1 MTGDVIRVLVADDH
15 LVVRSGLRALLGLA
29 KDISVVSEATNGR
42 EAVLLAQRFAP
53 DVVLMDLSMA
63 QLDGI
68 AATRE
73 IVATVPNARVL
84 VLTMHTEEDFLMRAL
99 EAGAAGYLVKSAAER
114 ELIDAVRAVAHGDT
128 YVQPTATRVLVRELI
143 HASPAAEDQRQ
154 LAMLSDRERDV
165 LRLLAEGYSAPDVG
179 HTLGIS
185 PKTVDTYKQR
195 IAEKLGIAR
204 RHEMVHFA
212 LRVGLLV
219 AGRDDRARV
228 SA

>member
-29 KDISVVSEATNGR
+29 KDITVVSEATNGR

-53 DVVLMDLSMA
+53 DVVLMDLSMS

-68 AATRE
+68 SATRE
-73 IVATVPNARVL
+73 IVETVPNARVL

-114 ELIDAVRAVAHGDT
+114 ELLDAVRAVAHGDT

-143 HASPAAEDQRQ
+143 HAAPAAEDQRR

-212 LRVGLLV
+212 LRVGLLA
-219 AGRDDRARV
+219 AGRDDRTKA